1 MTWLTMCTRSP
12 ISHSCMHVPV
22 PLNSCFWRSIL
33 CKRNHYAVNGIRK
46 LFYVDVKLPFRSATS
61 LSRANSLSD
70 PMIPTVPPYV
80 KSGVFRTIVESRT
93 PISFLNVTG
102 DTWCVYNPA
111 PDTITN
117 NLLKESKYVPIS
129 FFLIG
134 SVRNILHVSI
144 QTNSNSFPFHWAL
157 KAWFKWLNNSFFK
170 TQFYLLMNLL

>member
-1 MTWLTMCTRSP
+1 MMSGNGSCDFNWAFTLYTRYIFVSWSQTCLKMCTRSP

-22 PLNSCFWRSIL
+22 PLNSCFWRNIL

-111 PDTITN
+111 PDTILN
-117 NLLKESKYVPIS
+117 NLLKESKYVPI
-129 FFLIG
+129 L
-134 SVRNILHVSI
+134 
-144 QTNSNSFPFHWAL
+144 
-157 KAWFKWLNNSFFK
+157 
-170 TQFYLLMNLL
+170 